1 MVHPRKT
8 TQQHYTKRPPTTK
21 QHKAAMSSQSQRQE
35 DNPLTASMRSV
46 IFSSRWTDADLVFV
60 LGHAKGDFDVAVD
73 TILRHEA
80 TGQPP
85 EELIRLLSGTA
96 EGRHFDSSSS
106 PPPPRPRWRQPFS
119 HSQNSTHSLRQVG
132 LDGGDGPVAFNR
144 SVSEG
149 GVPSCVFVPPSSTSL
164 LEREG
169 TEPNALSRPFEQQ
182 QMAQHLSENT
192 RGMLEEE
199 QQPGVIPASASSS
212 TALVINSSQ
221 TEKNE
226 LSHQM
231 RTQRHDDVE
240 VLNSRQ
246 QQMLQLQSGIEASLK
261 ESGNTDEAE
270 ALSYAVKA
278 SRETFDKE
286 CLKQEL
292 HSALEKKMIKM
303 KLAESLSD
311 PVKKSEEELIDEALR
326 RSLTDPVPKSEE
338 QLFEEAMENSLRD
351 IEIIESICKAEEE
364 LVEEAMRKSLHT
376 MSKEEELIE
385 AVKRHSLKSM
395 SEITSKDE
403 ELIEAVRRHSLESL
417 SEMTSK
423 EKEFIVTVKR
433 QSLKSMSGGVGKK
446 PTHARVPMNLR
457 QSTSSTI
464 SSYASM
470 PKNLRQSATTTAS
483 FASMPM
489 NLRQSTSTTF
499 PLSFAD
505 DDISECSSG
514 VEVEEH
520 PPLSRLNSPLLKG
533 LDISDVS
540 DLDRKMPALVEVE
553 LEHPPPSRF
562 DSPLLKCLDISDI
575 SDLDRKMPALV
586 LPAAAQTCYNYG
598 VISSVRNSNVASE
611 LSSADDQEAQ
621 DDNSVNV
628 KHSQP

>member
-1 MVHPRKT
+1 
-8 TQQHYTKRPPTTK
+8 
-21 QHKAAMSSQSQRQE
+21 
-35 DNPLTASMRSV
+35 MRSV

-212 TALVINSSQ
+212 TALVKNLFQ

-311 PVKKSEEELIDEALR
+311 PVKKSEEELIDEALK
-326 RSLTDPVPKSEE
+326 RSLSDPVPKSEE
-338 QLFEEAMENSLRD
+338 QLFEEAIDNSLRD
-351 IEIIESICKAEEE
+351 IEMIKSICKAEEE
-364 LVEEAMRKSLHT
+364 LVEEAIRKSLHT
-376 MSKEEELIE
+376 ISKEEELIE
-385 AVKRHSLKSM
+385 AVKR
-395 SEITSKDE
+395 
-403 ELIEAVRRHSLESL
+403 
-417 SEMTSK
+417 
-423 EKEFIVTVKR
+423 
-433 QSLKSMSGGVGKK
+433 QSLKSLPECVLGKK
-446 PTHARVPMNLR
+446 PTRAR
-457 QSTSSTI
+457 
-464 SSYASM
+464 M
-470 PKNLRQSATTTAS
+470 PLNI
-483 FASMPM
+483 
-489 NLRQSTSTTF
+489 RQSTSTTY

-505 DDISECSSG
+505 DDISECSS
-514 VEVEEH
+514 
-520 PPLSRLNSPLLKG
+520 SF
-533 LDISDVS
+533 
-540 DLDRKMPALVEVE
+540 EVE

-562 DSPLLKCLDISDI
+562 DSPLRKLDSSDLI
-575 SDLDRKMPALV
+575 DLDRKMPALV
-586 LPAAAQTCYNYG
+586 LPAAAQTCDNDD
-598 VISSVRNSNVASE
+598 VISSLRNPNVASE
-611 LSSADDQEAQ
+611 MLSSGDQEVQ
-621 DDNSVNV
+621 DDNISRVNV
-628 KHSQP
+628 ARQLKASGEVRSLSVEGASLSLINGVYEEVNNESKTFTRRLGCDGVIATACIYQTSTQDSKEWVFSITNSNVSPGSGTDVILYTASVDDFNDELPSPYTNWVVLI